1 MKCKIKDALIN
12 KIECLEEYGSEFDF
26 GRDVNELNRILE
38 SYSSNQ
44 LTIYDYEILSKFDEK
59 VQNKYKLHKILSY
72 LNRYYGLMNQGNI
85 NACLNKSKMLI
96 SSLELDRIALY
107 LKMGLD
113 KKMIDKLS
121 DGIEN
126 I

>member
-12 KIECLEEYGSEFDF
+12 KVENLEEYGSDFDF

-59 VQNKYKLHKILSY
+59 VKNKYKLHKILTY
-72 LNRYYGLMNQGNI
+72 LNRYYGLMNQGSI